1 MRARSAIVFVMAI
14 LALAAAFA
22 VGLWAGRE
30 RSTATPAA
38 SPKANA
44 AEEPFGTVTLTKEA
58 QSQGGIETA
67 SVAPRVLYPRSDA
80 YATVLDA
87 QPLIALAK
95 QRATAEAAVRAADA
109 VAAASKAEYE
119 RTRTLYADDRNMSR
133 KALQSA
139 EAAWS
144 SDEAK
149 AQGAAASL
157 REVESSAE
165 QQFGQMLA
173 SWASAPSS
181 PQMLRLAPRK
191 EVLVRVALPAT
202 VSGAAPSVVSL
213 SAPGYARS
221 DAHLVSASAQ
231 SDPEAPGR
239 TFLYRASA
247 PYPGGLRLMA
257 EVPLASKGIEGFV
270 VPESAVVWYGNAA
283 WVFVKTAEERFVR
296 RALRDPQ
303 SRRGE
308 IFTTTP
314 FDDDDRIVV
323 TGAQLLQSELLR
335 AKTLST
341 SGCTDPGCDD

>member
-1 MRARSAIVFVMAI
+1 MKARKAIVVVMAI
-14 LALAAAFA
+14 VALGAAFA

-30 RSTATPAA
+30 RNVAAPAA
-38 SPKANA
+38 GPGANA
-44 AEEPFGTVTLTKEA
+44 TEEPFGTVTLTKEA

-67 SVAPRVLYPRSDA
+67 SVASRVLHPGSDA

-109 VAAASKAEYE
+109 AAAASKAEYE

-144 SDEAK
+144 SDQAK
-149 AQGAAASL
+149 AESAAAAL
-157 REVESSAE
+157 REVESSAQ
-165 QQFGQMLA
+165 QQFGPMLA
-173 SWASAPSS
+173 SWAAAPSS
-181 PQMLRLAPRK
+181 PQMLRLASRK

-202 VSGAAPSVVSL
+202 HPGAAPPVVTL
-213 SAPGYARS
+213 SAPGYARG

-231 SDPEAPGR
+231 SDPAAPGR
-239 TFLYRASA
+239 SFLYRANA
-247 PYPGGLRLMA
+247 AYTGGLQLMA
-257 EVPLASKGIEGFV
+257 EVPLAPKGIEGFV
-270 VPESAVVWYGNAA
+270 VPEPAVVWYGNMA
-283 WVFVKTAEERFVR
+283 WVFVQTAPERFVR
-296 RALRDPQ
+296 RALRDPR
-303 SRRGE
+303 STRGG

-314 FDDDDRIVV
+314 FDDDDKVVV

-335 AKTLST
+335 AKTPAT
-341 SGCTDPGCDD
+341 SACTDPECDD